1 MSLIP
6 FNPGVNYGA
15 KALYNST
22 TIDLSAETSS
32 PRSISWSPD
41 GKELFV
47 ATKGVSGL
55 GSRLVEV
62 YETPIAYRV
71 QSLTH
76 KWTVSV
82 DTSNLNSPSEYH
94 HGIVRTGSAL
104 FVLGEGDEIVKFTL
118 AANSETL
125 VHSISIPAGVDG
137 DLRFNGN
144 GTIVF
149 YQDNTTIYQRPLSTA
164 YDLTTAGSVSTAD
177 FSGDISGSCYGFC
190 FNSNGSKLH
199 IVSSGA
205 GNRDIYTF
213 NLSTAYNLSTAGT
226 PTTQDYSYLAPGD
239 AVTPAGD
246 AWSIEADNVG
256 DLLILFDTTTVAKVV

>member
-22 TIDLSAETSS
+22 TVDLSAETSS

-47 ATKGVSGL
+47 ARRGVTGV
-55 GSRLVEV
+55 GSRRVEV

-76 KWTVSV
+76 KFAVYV
-82 DTSNLNSPSEYH
+82 DTSNLNSPDDYH
-94 HGIVRTGSAL
+94 YGVVRTESEF
-104 FVLGEGDEIVKFTL
+104 FVLGDGDEIVKFTL
-118 AANSETL
+118 AANSETF

-164 YDLTTAGSVSTAD
+164 YDLTTAGSASSTD
-177 FSGDISGSCYGFC
+177 FSGDISGLCRGFC

-213 NLSTAYNLSTAGT
+213 NLSTEYNLSTAGT

-239 AVTPAGD
+239 A
-246 AWSIEADNVG
+246 WSIEADNVG
-256 DLLILFDTTTVAKVV
+256 DLLILFDTATVAKVV